1 MEELLHYSA
10 LIFDFCQE
18 ETDSF
23 ETLCHDIDV
32 FAGDPACAQIV
43 VSCLRDWQLRLSLDP
58 KPKTMLVRM
67 ADHPYAALING
78 LKAVSEENVLVVG
91 LAEPIRLESKDAV
104 LDALKRYPAIHA
116 HAGLQGF
123 DTRLLM
129 FCLQHAVEQNIS
141 IDSYSQAVSACGDT
155 PILTL

>member
-1 MEELLHYSA
+1 M
-10 LIFDFCQE
+10 
-18 ETDSF
+18 
-23 ETLCHDIDV
+23 
-32 FAGDPACAQIV
+32 
-43 VSCLRDWQLRLSLDP
+43 
-58 KPKTMLVRM
+58 
-67 ADHPYAALING
+67 
-78 LKAVSEENVLVVG
+78 LVVG

-104 LDALKRYPAIHA
+104 LDALTRYPAIHA

-129 FCLQHAVEQNIS
+129 FCLQHAVEQNIL